1 VNFPIGPLELG
12 DRNGYNTFLLVLEPT
27 AGGTQRLPRIIGY
40 ARAFEL
46 IRSGCRLTGT
56 EAVAWGLASRA
67 VPRPDVLDT
76 ACRLARSFAVH
87 PETALRQA
95 KSLQRRS
102 QVVPVEMGREA
113 ELDAMLTLLDRADLS
128 T

>member
-12 DRNGYNTFLLVLEPT
+12 DRNGCDTFLLVLEPT

-87 PETALRQA
+87 P
-95 KSLQRRS
+95 
-102 QVVPVEMGREA
+102 
-113 ELDAMLTLLDRADLS
+113 LDAMLTLLDRADLS